1 MAEPCILC
9 TCFHVHV
16 SELTSSLHKPCSFNA
31 LGPLSWETSRQ
42 PRFERRCPYSSTKT
56 SRSRR
61 GSWGPT
67 PRWQAPRKAWISAVP
82 PHASWHSMP
91 KYSFAS
97 SPPAQWP
104 YLSYVLAPRM
114 PVHLGCCGTT
124 DPLARAALRH
134 EVVLARALSFTLID
148 HVRVLK
154 LPTARATASHS
165 LQTFGLAFLGSLFGW
180 LSHDIVMPHED
191 IANVEDD
198 F

>member
-1 MAEPCILC
+1 MVVEDRPRDDKHRAKLGSLQ
-9 TCFHVHV
+9 FHPTHPETVCQNTLSH
-16 SELTSSLHKPCSFNA
+16 LLHLPN
-31 LGPLSWETSRQ
+31 
-42 PRFERRCPYSSTKT
+42 
-56 SRSRR
+56 
-61 GSWGPT
+61 
-67 PRWQAPRKAWISAVP
+67 
-82 PHASWHSMP
+82 
-91 KYSFAS
+91 
-97 SPPAQWP
+97 
-104 YLSYVLAPRM
+104 LSYVLAPRM